1 MYTAG
6 GKGEG
11 GGGRGYFLKGQ
22 NFLISPAYHTAI
34 FDNRRSW
41 PKEKLITLPPS
52 LDKESKIWAI
62 WLIGAEIDVWNR
74 KLKTKG
80 SQRFTD
86 FCISGVKKVVRDY

>member
-6 GKGEG
+6 GKG

-22 NFLISPAYHTAI
+22 NFLISPAYYTEI
-34 FDNRRSW
+34 FDNPRSW
-41 PKEKLITLPPS
+41 PKEKLTTLPPI
-52 LDKESKIWAI
+52 LDEESKIWAI
-62 WLIGAEIDVWNR
+62 LLNGAEINVWNR